1 MAPFHQIE
9 SALRRRARFF
19 GIGAASPSSEL
30 RTRMLI
36 KDGSSE
42 LRMFMGRARVLLAGA
57 LVLTLILVA
66 RLLHL
71 QVLQHEHHQTRS
83 EENRMQMVPV
93 PPVRGLIFDRQG
105 NLLAENRPI
114 FNLALIRERIE
125 DLDGLIDALAAVTSI
140 SDEEI
145 EDFHDRLK
153 RTRRPFEPVVLKFAL
168 TDEEVAALAV
178 DRHRFL
184 GAEISVEIVRH
195 YPYGALAAH
204 AIGSVRRITKEDLD
218 TLDRARY
225 SGTNFIGKRGVE
237 RFYEHSLHG
246 EVGTRWVETDAF
258 GRVRR
263 TLDVSPTAV
272 GHNLQLHLDIGL
284 QAVADEALGDRRG
297 AVVAIDPRSGGV
309 LALVSKPTYD
319 PNLFVTGI
327 DTKHYRALV
336 GSRDKPLVNRA
347 INGQYAPG
355 STIKPILGLAGLTHG
370 AVDWEEEIVD
380 PGWFRLPGGRRLYR
394 DWNWTPSNPGGQGIV
409 NLNRA
414 IYRSS
419 NIFFYTLGHR
429 LEANQLAGFIRQ
441 FGYGE
446 VISVDVDGAAAGLVP
461 DPVWK
466 RAAKGEPWYPGD
478 NVNMGIGQGDLLVT
492 PMQAAAATSILANR
506 GNRVRPRLML
516 AGDQSLLEDEL
527 RSLPPVAGP
536 SADDWERMVD
546 AMEDV
551 VHRGDKGYLQN
562 GTAWFHIGRDID
574 YRMAGKSGTAQVVEI
589 KQGEAYDEDELDEY
603 NRKHAWFI
611 AFAPADAPAIAVSVL
626 VENGGGGSSVA
637 APIARQVVDAYLSE
651 APSAPGGQLASR
663 LDAAQAGNERGREAL
678 GSGPPWMWPQGGFVS
693 R

>member
-1 MAPFHQIE
+1 MA
-9 SALRRRARFF
+9 S
-19 GIGAASPSSEL
+19 G
-30 RTRMLI
+30 MMI
-36 KDGSSE
+36 KDDPSE
-42 LRMFMGRARVLLAGA
+42 LRMFMGRARLLFAGA

-66 RLLHL
+66 RMLYL
-71 QVLQHEHHQTRS
+71 QVLQHEHYQTRS

-93 PPVRGLIFDRQG
+93 PPVRGLIFDRRG

-125 DLDGLIDALAAVTSI
+125 DLGGLIDALAAVTPI
-140 SDEEI
+140 SAEEV
-145 EDFHDRLK
+145 EEFHDRLK
-153 RTRRPFEPVVLKFAL
+153 RARRPFEPVVLKFAL

-178 DRHRFL
+178 NRHRFL

-218 TLDRARY
+218 ALDRASY
-225 SGTNFIGKRGVE
+225 SGTNFIGKRGIE
-237 RFYEHSLHG
+237 RFYEQALHG
-246 EVGTRWVETDAF
+246 EVGTQWVETDAF
-258 GRVRR
+258 GRARR
-263 TLDVSPTAV
+263 TLDVSPTVV
-272 GHNLQLHLDIGL
+272 GQNLRLHLDIGL

-309 LALVSKPTYD
+309 LALVSKPSYD
-319 PNLFVTGI
+319 PNVFVTGI
-327 DTKHYRALV
+327 DAKHYAALV

-370 AVDWEEEIVD
+370 VVDWEEEIVD
-380 PGWFRLPGGRRLYR
+380 PGWFRLPGQNRLYR
-394 DWNWTPSNPGGQGIV
+394 DWNWTPTNPGGQGIV

-429 LEANQLAGFIRQ
+429 LEADQLAGFIRQ

-446 VISVDVDGAAAGLVP
+446 VTSVDIDGAVAGLVP
-461 DPVWK
+461 DPAWK
-466 RAAKGEPWYPGD
+466 RGAKGEPWYPGD
-478 NVNMGIGQGDLLVT
+478 NVNIGIGQGDLLVT
-492 PMQAAAATSILANR
+492 PMQAAAAAAILANR
-506 GNRVRPRLML
+506 GKRVRPRLLL
-516 AGDQSLLEDEL
+516 ASDQPLQEDD
-527 RSLPPVAGP
+527 LPPLPSVAGP

-551 VHRGDKGYLQN
+551 VHRGDFGYLQN
-562 GTAWFHIGRDID
+562 GTAWYHIGRDIG

-589 KQGEAYDEDELDEY
+589 KQGQAYDEDELDEY
-603 NRKHAWFI
+603 SQKHAWFI

-637 APIARQVVDAYLSE
+637 APVVRQVLDAYLSE
-651 APSAPGGQLASR
+651 APPAPAASEQELASR
-663 LDAAQAGNERGREAL
+663 
-678 GSGPPWMWPQGGFVS
+678 
-693 R
+693 

>member
-1 MAPFHQIE
+1 MA
-9 SALRRRARFF
+9 S
-19 GIGAASPSSEL
+19 G
-30 RTRMLI
+30 MLI

-42 LRMFMGRARVLLAGA
+42 LRMFMGRARLLFAGA

-66 RLLHL
+66 RMLHL
-71 QVLQHEHHQTRS
+71 QVLQHEHYQTRS

-93 PPVRGLIFDRQG
+93 PPVRGLIFDRRG

-125 DLDGLIDALAAVTSI
+125 DLDGLIEALAAVTPI
-140 SDEEI
+140 SAEEVK
-145 EDFHDRLK
+145 DFHDRLK

-178 DRHRFL
+178 NRHRFL
-184 GAEISVEIVRH
+184 GVEINVEIVRH

-204 AIGSVRRITKEDLD
+204 AIGSVRRITKEDLEAV
-218 TLDRARY
+218 DRARY
-225 SGTNFIGKRGVE
+225 SGTNFIGKRGIE

-246 EVGTRWVETDAF
+246 EVGTQWMETDAF

-263 TLDVSPTAV
+263 TLDVSPTVV
-272 GHNLQLHLDIGL
+272 GRNLRLHLDIDL
-284 QAVADEALGDRRG
+284 QAVADEALGERRG
-297 AVVAIDPRSGGV
+297 AVVAIDPNSGGV
-309 LALVSKPTYD
+309 LALVSKPSYD
-319 PNLFVTGI
+319 PNVFVTGI
-327 DTKHYRALV
+327 DAKQYSALL

-347 INGQYAPG
+347 ISGQYAPG

-370 AVDWEEEIVD
+370 VVDWEEEIVD
-380 PGWFRLPGGRRLYR
+380 RGWFRLPGQSRLYR
-394 DWNWTPSNPGGQGIV
+394 DWNWTPTNPGGQGIV

-419 NIFFYTLGHR
+419 NVFFYTLGHR

-446 VISVDVDGAAAGLVP
+446 VTSVDIDGAAAGLVP
-461 DPVWK
+461 DPAWK
-466 RAAKGEPWYPGD
+466 RGAKGEPWYPGD
-478 NVNMGIGQGDLLVT
+478 NVNIGIGQGDLLVS
-492 PMQAAAATSILANR
+492 PLQAAAAASILANR
-506 GNRVRPRLML
+506 GKRVRPRLLL
-516 AGDQSLLEDEL
+516 ASDQPLLEDDPPP
-527 RSLPPVAGP
+527 LPAVAGP

-551 VHRGDKGYLQN
+551 VHRGHMGYQQN
-562 GTAWFHIGRDID
+562 GTAWYHIGQDIG

-589 KQGEAYDEDELDEY
+589 KQGQEYDEEELDEY
-603 NRKHAWFI
+603 NKKHAWFI

-637 APIARQVVDAYLSE
+637 APVVRKVLDAYLSE
-651 APSAPGGQLASR
+651 APPAPVEPLAAASSSAGPGLASR
-663 LDAAQAGNERGREAL
+663 
-678 GSGPPWMWPQGGFVS
+678 
-693 R
+693 

>member
-1 MAPFHQIE
+1 MA
-9 SALRRRARFF
+9 S
-19 GIGAASPSSEL
+19 G
-30 RTRMLI
+30 MLI

-42 LRMFMGRARVLLAGA
+42 LRMFMGRARLLFAGA
-57 LVLTLILVA
+57 LVLTLVLVA
-66 RLLHL
+66 RMLHL
-71 QVLQHEHHQTRS
+71 QVLQHEHYQTRS

-93 PPVRGLIFDRQG
+93 PPVRGLIFDRRG

-125 DLDGLIDALAAVTSI
+125 DLDGLIEALAAVAPI
-140 SDEEI
+140 SAEEI
-145 EDFHDRLK
+145 EDFRDRLK

-178 DRHRFL
+178 NRHRFL
-184 GAEISVEIVRH
+184 GAQINVEIVRH

-204 AIGSVRRITKEDLD
+204 AIGSVRRITKEDLEAV
-218 TLDRARY
+218 DRARY
-225 SGTNFIGKRGVE
+225 SGTNFIGKRGIE

-246 EVGTRWVETDAF
+246 EVGTQWVETDAF

-263 TLDVSPTAV
+263 TLDVNPTVV
-272 GHNLQLHLDIGL
+272 GRNLRLHLDIDL

-297 AVVAIDPRSGGV
+297 AVVAIDPNSGGV
-309 LALVSKPTYD
+309 LALVSKPSYD
-319 PNLFVTGI
+319 PNVFVTGI
-327 DTKHYRALV
+327 DAKHYRALL

-370 AVDWEEEIVD
+370 VVDWEEEIVD
-380 PGWFRLPGGRRLYR
+380 RGWFQLPGQSRLYR
-394 DWNWTPSNPGGQGIV
+394 DWNWTPTNPGGQGIV

-446 VISVDVDGAAAGLVP
+446 VTSVDIDGAAAGLVP
-461 DPVWK
+461 DPAWK
-466 RAAKGEPWYPGD
+466 RGAKGEPWYPGD
-478 NVNMGIGQGDLLVT
+478 NVNIGIGQGDLLVS
-492 PMQAAAATSILANR
+492 PLQAAAAASILANR
-506 GNRVRPRLML
+506 GERVRPRLLL
-516 AGDQSLLEDEL
+516 ASDQPLLEDD
-527 RSLPPVAGP
+527 LPQLPAVAGP

-546 AMEDV
+546 AMEEV
-551 VHRGDKGYLQN
+551 VHRGNMGYQQN
-562 GTAWFHIGRDID
+562 GTAWYHIGQDIG

-589 KQGEAYDEDELDEY
+589 KQGQEYDEEELDEY
-603 NRKHAWFI
+603 NKKHAWFI

-637 APIARQVVDAYLSE
+637 APVVRKVLDAYLSE
-651 APSAPGGQLASR
+651 APPAPAEPLAEAASPTGPGLASR
-663 LDAAQAGNERGREAL
+663 
-678 GSGPPWMWPQGGFVS
+678 
-693 R
+693 

>member
-1 MAPFHQIE
+1 MA
-9 SALRRRARFF
+9 S
-19 GIGAASPSSEL
+19 G
-30 RTRMLI
+30 MMI
-36 KDGSSE
+36 KDGTSE
-42 LRMFMGRARVLLAGA
+42 LRMFMGRARLLFAAA

-66 RLLHL
+66 RMLYL

-93 PPVRGLIFDRQG
+93 PPVRGLIFDRGG

-125 DLDGLIDALAAVTSI
+125 DLDGLIDALAAVTPI
-140 SDEEI
+140 SAEEI

-153 RTRRPFEPVVLKFAL
+153 RARRPFEPVVLKFAL

-178 DRHRFL
+178 NRHRFL

-218 TLDRARY
+218 ALDRARY
-225 SGTNFIGKRGVE
+225 SGTNFIGKRGIE
-237 RFYEHSLHG
+237 RFYEHALHG
-246 EVGTRWVETDAF
+246 DVGTQWVETDAF

-263 TLDVSPTAV
+263 TLEVSPTVV
-272 GHNLQLHLDIGL
+272 GQNLRLHLDIGL

-309 LALVSKPTYD
+309 LALVSKPSYD
-319 PNLFVTGI
+319 PNVFVTGI
-327 DTKHYRALV
+327 DAKHYAALV

-370 AVDWEEEIVD
+370 VVDWEEEIVD
-380 PGWFRLPGGRRLYR
+380 PGWFRLPGQNRLYR
-394 DWNWTPSNPGGQGIV
+394 DWNWTPTNPGGQGIV

-429 LEANQLAGFIRQ
+429 LEANQIAGFIRQ

-446 VISVDVDGAAAGLVP
+446 VTSVDIDGAVAGLVP
-461 DPVWK
+461 DPAWK
-466 RAAKGEPWYPGD
+466 WGAKGEPWYPGD
-478 NVNMGIGQGDLLVT
+478 NVNIGIGQGDLLVT
-492 PMQAAAATSILANR
+492 PMQTAAAAAILANR
-506 GNRVRPRLML
+506 GKRVRPRLLL
-516 AGDQSLLEDEL
+516 ASEAPLLEDD
-527 RSLPPVAGP
+527 LPPLPSVAGP

-546 AMEDV
+546 AMQDV
-551 VHRGDKGYLQN
+551 VHRGDLGYQQN
-562 GTAWFHIGRDID
+562 GTAWYHIGQDID

-589 KQGEAYDEDELDEY
+589 KQGQAYDEEELDEY
-603 NRKHAWFI
+603 SQKHAWFI

-637 APIARQVVDAYLSE
+637 APVVRKVLDAYLSE
-651 APSAPGGQLASR
+651 APPAPAVSGQELANR
-663 LDAAQAGNERGREAL
+663 
-678 GSGPPWMWPQGGFVS
+678 
-693 R
+693 